1 VMFNYAATSILL
13 GIVGAWLSGS
23 GLLIGLAGTSATIVN
38 VACLLPLVAGMLQYP
53 SNRWTRLIV
62 FCAGFGVV
70 ELIADA
76 LCVEVTKTLDYSV
89 ARSPMIL
96 SSPWWMPVSW
106 ALVACQVM
114 LISGAAAERFGE
126 KWRVLSGAGLAF
138 LMLAFHEDAAFRA
151 DWWRYQDCFMVGKAP
166 VYVLLAELLI
176 GGMLAW
182 IMGQLKLGIR
192 KKRVAQLIGL
202 AGVGTVIAGM
212 IGFGTI
218 EVLPVLFRGQP
229 HPLVPFLFK

>member
-1 VMFNYAATSILL
+1 MYLYAVISIVI

-23 GLLIGLAGTSATIVN
+23 GPLKGLAGVSAVIIN
-38 VACLLPLVAGMLQYP
+38 VACILPLAAGILIHRDK
-53 SNRWTRLIV
+53 RWIRLIL

-76 LCVEVTKTLDYSV
+76 LCVDVTKTLDYSV

-114 LISGAAAERFGE
+114 LISDAAAQRFGQN
-126 KWRVLSGAGLAF
+126 WRVLSGAGLAF

-151 DWWRYQDCFMVGKAP
+151 DWWRYQDCFLVGKAP

-182 IMGQLKLGIR
+182 IMGQIRADAGPKRILGMI
-192 KKRVAQLIGL
+192 LLTGL
-202 AGVGTVIAGM
+202 GTVIAGM
-212 IGFGTI
+212 IGFGI
-218 EVLPVLFRGQP
+218 VEVLPVLFRGQP

>member
-1 VMFNYAATSILL
+1 MYLYAVISILI
-13 GIVGAWLSGS
+13 GIIGAWLSGS
-23 GLLIGLAGTSATIVN
+23 GPLKGLAGTSAVIIN
-38 VACLLPLVAGMLQYP
+38 VACILPLAAGMWRHP
-53 SNRWTRLIV
+53 DKRWAKLV
-62 FCAGFGVV
+62 LFCVGFGVV

-89 ARSPMIL
+89 ARSPMVL
-96 SSPWWMPVSW
+96 SSPWWMPISW

-114 LISGAAAERFGE
+114 LISDAAAQRFGQN
-126 KWRVLSGAGLAF
+126 WRVLSGAGLAF

-176 GGMLAW
+176 GGMLA
-182 IMGQLKLGIR
+182 ICMGQLRADTGPKRILGMI
-192 KKRVAQLIGL
+192 LLTGL
-202 AGVGTVIAGM
+202 GTVIAGM
-212 IGFGTI
+212 IGFGTV

>member
-1 VMFNYAATSILL
+1 MALYAVISILI

-23 GLLIGLAGTSATIVN
+23 GPLKGLAGTSAVVIN
-38 VACLLPLVAGMLQYP
+38 VACILPLAAGMLRHP
-53 SNRWTRLIV
+53 DKRWAKLV
-62 FCAGFGVV
+62 LFCLGFGVV

-114 LISGAAAERFGE
+114 LISGAASERFGE

-151 DWWRYQDCFMVGKAP
+151 GWWRYQDCFMVGKAP

-182 IMGQLKLGIR
+182 IMGQLTAHTGP
-192 KKRVAQLIGL
+192 KRISAMILLTGL
-202 AGVGTVIAGM
+202 GTVIAGM
-212 IGFGTI
+212 IGFGTV

>member
-1 VMFNYAATSILL
+1 MFIYAATSIFIGVIGALLAGLGLL
-13 GIVGAWLSGS
+13 GGS
-23 GLLIGLAGTSATIVN
+23 GGSSATIVN
-38 VACLLPLVAGMLQYP
+38 AACIAPLAIGMIRKP
-53 SNRWTRLIV
+53 NVRWLRLV
-62 FCAGFGVV
+62 GFCLGFGTA

-114 LISGAAAERFGE
+114 LISDAAAQRFGE
-126 KWRVLSGAGLAF
+126 TWRIWVGGGLAF

-151 DWWRYQDCFMVGKAP
+151 DWWRYRDCLMVGKAP

-182 IMGQLKLGIR
+182 TMRRITAKSSSRRILALIR
-192 KKRVAQLIGL
+192 WNGF
-202 AGVGTVIAGM
+202 GTVIAGM
-212 IGFGTI
+212 IGFGAI
-218 EVLPVLFRGQP
+218 EVLPILLQGKP
-229 HPLVPFLFK
+229 HPLVPLLFR

>member
-1 VMFNYAATSILL
+1 MSIVI
-13 GIVGAWLSGS
+13 GFVGAWLSGS
-23 GLLIGLAGTSATIVN
+23 GPLKGLAGISAVIIN
-38 VACLLPLVAGMLQYP
+38 VGCILPLAAGMWRHADK
-53 SNRWTRLIV
+53 RWARLIL
-62 FCAGFGVV
+62 FCVGFGVV

-114 LISGAAAERFGE
+114 LISDGTAVRFGE
-126 KWRVLSGAGLAF
+126 RWRFVAGAALAF
-138 LMLAFHEDAAFRA
+138 TMLAFHEDAAFRA
-151 DWWRYQDCFMVGKAP
+151 DWWRYQDCFLVGKAP

-182 IMGQLKLGIR
+182 IMGQIRADTGPKRILGMI
-192 KKRVAQLIGL
+192 LLTGL
-202 AGVGTVIAGM
+202 GTVVAGM

-229 HPLVPFLFK
+229 HPLMPFLFK

>member
-1 VMFNYAATSILL
+1 MYLYAVISIVI

-23 GLLIGLAGTSATIVN
+23 GPLKGLAGVSAVIIN
-38 VACLLPLVAGMLQYP
+38 VACILPLAAGMLIHRDK
-53 SNRWTRLIV
+53 RWIRLIL

-76 LCVEVTKTLDYSV
+76 LCVDVTKTLDYSV

-114 LISGAAAERFGE
+114 LISDAAAQRFGQN
-126 KWRVLSGAGLAF
+126 WRVLSGAGLAF

-151 DWWRYQDCFMVGKAP
+151 DWWRYQDCFLVGKAP

-182 IMGQLKLGIR
+182 IMGQIRADAGPKRILGMI
-192 KKRVAQLIGL
+192 LLTGL
-202 AGVGTVIAGM
+202 GTVIAGM
-212 IGFGTI
+212 IGFGI
-218 EVLPVLFRGQP
+218 VEVLPVLFRGQP

>member
-1 VMFNYAATSILL
+1 MFIYAAISILIGVL
-13 GIVGAWLSGS
+13 GAWLSGS
-23 GLLIGLAGTSATIVN
+23 GLLKCLAGTSATIVN
-38 VACLLPLVAGMLQYP
+38 IACMLPIIVGMLKHP
-53 SNRWTRLIV
+53 SKRWTKLIV
-62 FCAGFGVV
+62 FCAGFGVA

-114 LISGAAAERFGE
+114 LISDAAASRFGE
-126 KWRVLSGAGLAF
+126 HWRVVCGGLLAF
-138 LMLAFHEDAAFRA
+138 AMLAFHEDAAFRA
-151 DWWRYQDCFMVGKAP
+151 DWWRYQDCLMVGKAP
-166 VYVLLAELLI
+166 IYVLLAELLI

-182 IMGQLKLGIR
+182 CMGPLNVDIR
-192 KKRVAQLIGL
+192 PKRIPQLIGL
-202 AGVGTVIAGM
+202 TCIGTVIAGM

-229 HPLVPFLFK
+229 HPLVPFLLK

>member
-1 VMFNYAATSILL
+1 MFTYAAISILI
-13 GIVGAWLSGS
+13 GIIGAWLSGS
-23 GLLIGLAGTSATIVN
+23 GLLKGLAGTSAMIVN
-38 VACLLPLVAGMLQYP
+38 IACLLPLIVGMLKHP
-53 SNRWTRLIV
+53 SKRWTRLIV
-62 FCAGFGVV
+62 FCIGFGVV

-96 SSPWWMPVSW
+96 SSPWWMPISW

-114 LISGAAAERFGE
+114 LISDAAAVRFGE
-126 KWRVLSGAGLAF
+126 HRRVVCGGLLAF
-138 LMLAFHEDAAFRA
+138 AMLAFHEDAAFRA
-151 DWWRYQDCFMVGKAP
+151 DWWRYQDCVMVGKAP

-182 IMGQLKLGIR
+182 CMGKIRADMDPKHILGMI
-192 KKRVAQLIGL
+192 LLTGL
-202 AGVGTVIAGM
+202 GTVIAGM

-229 HPLVPFLFK
+229 HPLMPFLFK

>member
-1 VMFNYAATSILL
+1 MALYVVISILI

-23 GLLIGLAGTSATIVN
+23 GPLKGLAGTSAVVIN
-38 VACLLPLVAGMLQYP
+38 VACILPLAAGMLRHP
-53 SNRWTRLIV
+53 DKRWAKLV
-62 FCAGFGVV
+62 LFCLGFGVV

-114 LISGAAAERFGE
+114 LISGATASRFGE

-182 IMGQLKLGIR
+182 IIGRLRAYTGP
-192 KKRVAQLIGL
+192 KRILAMILMTGL
-202 AGVGTVIAGM
+202 GTVIAGM

-218 EVLPVLFRGQP
+218 EVLPVLLRGQP

>member
-1 VMFNYAATSILL
+1 MYLYPAMSILI
-13 GIVGAWLSGS
+13 GIIGAWLSGS
-23 GLLIGLAGTSATIVN
+23 GPLKGLAGTSAVIIN
-38 VACLLPLVAGMLQYP
+38 AACMLPLVAGMWRHP
-53 SNRWTRLIV
+53 DKRWAKLV
-62 FCAGFGVV
+62 LFCVGFGVV

-114 LISGAAAERFGE
+114 LISDAAAVRFGPL
-126 KWRVLSGAGLAF
+126 WRVVCGGLLAF
-138 LMLAFHEDAAFRA
+138 AMLAFHEDAAFRA

-176 GGMLAW
+176 GRMLAW
-182 IMGQLKLGIR
+182 IMGQIRADTGPKRILGMI
-192 KKRVAQLIGL
+192 LLTGL
-202 AGVGTVIAGM
+202 GTVIAGM

-229 HPLVPFLFK
+229 HPLMPFLFK

>member
-1 VMFNYAATSILL
+1 MMFNYAATSILL

-23 GLLIGLAGTSATIVN
+23 GLLKGLAGTSATIVN

-53 SNRWTRLIV
+53 SKRWTRLIV

-126 KWRVLSGAGLAF
+126 KWRVISGAGLAF

-182 IMGQLKLGIR
+182 IMGQLKLDIR

-212 IGFGTI
+212 TGFGTI

>member
-1 VMFNYAATSILL
+1 MMFNYAATSILL

-23 GLLIGLAGTSATIVN
+23 GLLKGLAGTSATIVN

-53 SNRWTRLIV
+53 SKRWTRLIV

-126 KWRVLSGAGLAF
+126 KWRVISGAGLAF

-182 IMGQLKLGIR
+182 IMGQLRADTGPKRILGMI
-192 KKRVAQLIGL
+192 LLTGL
-202 AGVGTVIAGM
+202 GTVIAGM

-229 HPLVPFLFK
+229 HPLMPFLFK

>member
-1 VMFNYAATSILL
+1 MFNYAATSILL

-23 GLLIGLAGTSATIVN
+23 GLLKGLAGTSATIVN

-53 SNRWTRLIV
+53 SKRWTRLIV

-126 KWRVLSGAGLAF
+126 KWRVISGAGLAF

-182 IMGQLKLGIR
+182 IMGQLKLDIR

-212 IGFGTI
+212 TGFGTI

>member
-1 VMFNYAATSILL
+1 MFIYAATSIFIGVIGALLAGLGLL
-13 GIVGAWLSGS
+13 GGS
-23 GLLIGLAGTSATIVN
+23 GGSSATIVN
-38 VACLLPLVAGMLQYP
+38 AACIAPLAIGMIRKP
-53 SNRWTRLIV
+53 NGRWLRLV
-62 FCAGFGVV
+62 GFCLGFGIA

-114 LISGAAAERFGE
+114 LISDAAAERLGE
-126 KWRVLSGAGLAF
+126 TWRIWVGGGLAF

-151 DWWRYQDCFMVGKAP
+151 DWWRYRDCFMVGKAP

-182 IMGQLKLGIR
+182 IMGQLSAHTGP
-192 KKRVAQLIGL
+192 KRILAMIVMTGL
-202 AGVGTVIAGM
+202 GTVIAGM
-212 IGFGTI
+212 IGFGII

>member
-1 VMFNYAATSILL
+1 MYLYAVISIVI

-23 GLLIGLAGTSATIVN
+23 GPLKGLAGVSAVIIN
-38 VACLLPLVAGMLQYP
+38 VACILPLAAGMLIHRDK
-53 SNRWTRLIV
+53 RWIRLIL

-76 LCVEVTKTLDYSV
+76 LCVDVTKTLDYSV

-114 LISGAAAERFGE
+114 LISDAAAQRFGQN
-126 KWRVLSGAGLAF
+126 WRVLSGAGLAF

-151 DWWRYQDCFMVGKAP
+151 DWWRYQDCFLVGKAP

-182 IMGQLKLGIR
+182 IMGQIRADTGPKRILGII
-192 KKRVAQLIGL
+192 LLTGL
-202 AGVGTVIAGM
+202 GTVIAGM
-212 IGFGTI
+212 IGFGI
-218 EVLPVLFRGQP
+218 VEVLPVLFRGQP

>member
-1 VMFNYAATSILL
+1 MFNYAAISILV
-13 GIVGAWLSGS
+13 GIIGAWLSGS
-23 GLLIGLAGTSATIVN
+23 GLLKGLAGTSATIVN
-38 VACLLPLVAGMLQYP
+38 VACMLPIIVGMLKHP
-53 SNRWTRLIV
+53 SKRWTRLIV
-62 FCAGFGVV
+62 FCIGFGVV

-89 ARSPMIL
+89 ARSPMVL

-114 LISGAAAERFGE
+114 LISDAATVRFGE
-126 KWRVLSGAGLAF
+126 HWRVVCGGLLAF
-138 LMLAFHEDAAFRA
+138 AMLAFHEDAAFRA
-151 DWWRYQDCFMVGKAP
+151 DWWRYQDGFMVGKAP

-182 IMGQLKLGIR
+182 IMGQIRADTGPKRILGMI
-192 KKRVAQLIGL
+192 LLTGL
-202 AGVGTVIAGM
+202 GTVIAGM
-212 IGFGTI
+212 IGFGTV

-229 HPLVPFLFK
+229 HPLMPFLFK

>member
-1 VMFNYAATSILL
+1 MYLYAVISIVI

-23 GLLIGLAGTSATIVN
+23 GPLKGLAGVSAVIIN
-38 VACLLPLVAGMLQYP
+38 VACILPLAAGMLIHRDK
-53 SNRWTRLIV
+53 RWIRLIL

-76 LCVEVTKTLDYSV
+76 LCVDVTKTLDYSV

-96 SSPWWMPVSW
+96 SSPWWMSVSW

-114 LISGAAAERFGE
+114 LISDAAAQRFGQN
-126 KWRVLSGAGLAF
+126 WRVLSGAGLAF

-151 DWWRYQDCFMVGKAP
+151 DWWRYQDCFLVGKAP

-182 IMGQLKLGIR
+182 IMGQIRADAGPKRILGMI
-192 KKRVAQLIGL
+192 LLTGL
-202 AGVGTVIAGM
+202 GTVIAGM
-212 IGFGTI
+212 IGFGI
-218 EVLPVLFRGQP
+218 VEVLPVLFRGQP

>member
-1 VMFNYAATSILL
+1 MFTYAAISILI
-13 GIVGAWLSGS
+13 GIIGAWLSGS
-23 GLLIGLAGTSATIVN
+23 GLLKGLAGTSATIVN
-38 VACLLPLVAGMLQYP
+38 IACLLPLIVGMLKHP
-53 SNRWTRLIV
+53 SKRWTRLIV
-62 FCAGFGVV
+62 FCIGFGVV

-114 LISGAAAERFGE
+114 LISDAAAVRFGE
-126 KWRVLSGAGLAF
+126 HRRVVCGGLLAF
-138 LMLAFHEDAAFRA
+138 AMLAFHEDAAFRA
-151 DWWRYQDCFMVGKAP
+151 DWWRYQDCLMVGKAP

-176 GGMLAW
+176 GGILAW
-182 IMGQLKLGIR
+182 CMGQLNVDMR
-192 KKRVAQLIGL
+192 TKRIPQLIGL

-229 HPLVPFLFK
+229 HPLMPFLLK

>member
-1 VMFNYAATSILL
+1 MFNYAAISILV
-13 GIVGAWLSGS
+13 GIIGAWLSGS
-23 GLLIGLAGTSATIVN
+23 GLLKGLAGTSATIVN
-38 VACLLPLVAGMLQYP
+38 VACMLPIIVGMLKYP
-53 SNRWTRLIV
+53 SKRWTRVIV
-62 FCAGFGVV
+62 FCIGFGVV

-89 ARSPMIL
+89 ARSPMVL

-114 LISGAAAERFGE
+114 LISDAAAVRFGE
-126 KWRVLSGAGLAF
+126 HWCVVCGGLLAF
-138 LMLAFHEDAAFRA
+138 AMLAFHEDAAFRA
-151 DWWRYQDCFMVGKAP
+151 DWWRYQDCVMVGKAP

-182 IMGQLKLGIR
+182 CMGQLNVDMR
-192 KKRVAQLIGL
+192 TKRIPLLIGL
-202 AGVGTVIAGM
+202 AGVGTVVAGM

-229 HPLVPFLFK
+229 HPLMPFLFK

>member
-1 VMFNYAATSILL
+1 MFNYAAISILV
-13 GIVGAWLSGS
+13 GIIGAWLSGS
-23 GLLIGLAGTSATIVN
+23 GLLKGLAGTSATIVN
-38 VACLLPLVAGMLQYP
+38 VACMLPIIVGMLKHP
-53 SNRWTRLIV
+53 SKRWTRLIV
-62 FCAGFGVV
+62 FCIGFGVV

-89 ARSPMIL
+89 ARSPMVL

-114 LISGAAAERFGE
+114 LISDAATVRFGE
-126 KWRVLSGAGLAF
+126 HWRVVCGGLLAF
-138 LMLAFHEDAAFRA
+138 AMLAFHEDAAFRA

-182 IMGQLKLGIR
+182 IMGQIRADTGPKRILGMI
-192 KKRVAQLIGL
+192 LLTGL
-202 AGVGTVIAGM
+202 GTVIAGM
-212 IGFGTI
+212 IGFGTV

-229 HPLVPFLFK
+229 HPLMPFLFK

>member
-1 VMFNYAATSILL
+1 MLLYAACSILI

-23 GLLIGLAGTSATIVN
+23 GPLKGLAGTSATIVN
-38 VACLLPLVAGMLQYP
+38 VACIIPLAIGMLRNP
-53 SNRWTRLIV
+53 NPRWIRLTL
-62 FCAGFGVV
+62 FCVGFGIA
-70 ELIADA
+70 ELLADA

-114 LISGAAAERFGE
+114 LISDAISERFGE
-126 KWRVLSGAGLAF
+126 KWRVISGAGLAF
-138 LMLAFHEDAAFRA
+138 VMLAFHEDAAFRA
-151 DWWRYQDCFMVGKAP
+151 DWWRYQDCLMVGKAP
-166 VYVLLAELLI
+166 VYVLIAELLI

-182 IMGQLKLGIR
+182 IMGQLSADTGPKHIL
-192 KKRVAQLIGL
+192 ALILMTGL
-202 AGVGTVIAGM
+202 GTVIAGM
-212 IGFGTI
+212 IGFGTV

>member
-1 VMFNYAATSILL
+1 MALYAVISILI

-23 GLLIGLAGTSATIVN
+23 GPLKGLAGTSAVVIN
-38 VACLLPLVAGMLQYP
+38 VACILPLAAGMLRHP
-53 SNRWTRLIV
+53 DKRWAKLV
-62 FCAGFGVV
+62 LFCLGFGVV

-114 LISGAAAERFGE
+114 LISGAASERFGE

-182 IMGQLKLGIR
+182 IMGQLTAHTVP
-192 KKRVAQLIGL
+192 KRISAMILLTGL
-202 AGVGTVIAGM
+202 GTVIAGM
-212 IGFGTI
+212 IGFGTV

>member
-1 VMFNYAATSILL
+1 MALYAVISILI

-23 GLLIGLAGTSATIVN
+23 GPLKGLAGTSAVIIN
-38 VACLLPLVAGMLQYP
+38 VACILPLAIGMWRHP
-53 SNRWTRLIV
+53 DKRWIKLIL
-62 FCAGFGVV
+62 FCLGFGAI

-126 KWRVLSGAGLAF
+126 KSRVLSGAGLAF
-138 LMLAFHEDAAFRA
+138 MMLAFHEDAAFRA

-166 VYVLLAELLI
+166 VYVFLAELLI

-182 IMGQLKLGIR
+182 IMGQLSAHTAP
-192 KKRVAQLIGL
+192 KRILAMILMTGL
-202 AGVGTVIAGM
+202 GTVIAGM
-212 IGFGTI
+212 IGFGTV

>member
-1 VMFNYAATSILL
+1 MALYTVISILI

-23 GLLIGLAGTSATIVN
+23 GPLKGLGGTSAVIIN
-38 VACLLPLVAGMLQYP
+38 VACILPLAAGMWRHPYK
-53 SNRWTRLIV
+53 RWAKLIL
-62 FCAGFGVV
+62 FCVGFGVV

-114 LISGAAAERFGE
+114 LISGATAERFGE

-182 IMGQLKLGIR
+182 IMGQFSTATGP
-192 KKRVAQLIGL
+192 KRILAMILMTGL
-202 AGVGTVIAGM
+202 GTVIAGM

-229 HPLVPFLFK
+229 HPLMPFLFK

>member
-1 VMFNYAATSILL
+1 MFNYAATSILL

-23 GLLIGLAGTSATIVN
+23 GLLKGLAGTSATIVN

-53 SNRWTRLIV
+53 SKRWTRLIV

-182 IMGQLKLGIR
+182 IMGQLSADTGP
-192 KKRVAQLIGL
+192 KRILTMILMTGL
-202 AGVGTVIAGM
+202 GTVIAGM

-218 EVLPVLFRGQP
+218 EVLHVLFRGQP

>member
-1 VMFNYAATSILL
+1 MFIYAACSIVI

-23 GLLIGLAGTSATIVN
+23 GPLKGLAGTSATIVN
-38 VACLLPLVAGMLQYP
+38 VLCILPLAIGMLRNP
-53 SNRWTRLIV
+53 NPRWIRLTL
-62 FCAGFGVV
+62 FCFGFGIA

-114 LISGAAAERFGE
+114 LISDAAAERFGE
-126 KWRVLSGAGLAF
+126 KWRVMSGAGLAF

-182 IMGQLKLGIR
+182 TMGQITANASGRRIHALIR
-192 KKRVAQLIGL
+192 WNGF
-202 AGVGTVIAGM
+202 GTIIAGM

>member
-1 VMFNYAATSILL
+1 MALYAVISILI

-23 GLLIGLAGTSATIVN
+23 GPLKGLAGTSAVVIN
-38 VACLLPLVAGMLQYP
+38 VACIIPLAAGMLRHP
-53 SNRWTRLIV
+53 DKRWANLV
-62 FCAGFGVV
+62 LFCLGFGVV

-126 KWRVLSGAGLAF
+126 KWRVISGAGLAF

-212 IGFGTI
+212 IGFGII

-229 HPLVPFLFK
+229 HPLMPFLFK

>member
-1 VMFNYAATSILL
+1 MYLYAVISILI

-23 GLLIGLAGTSATIVN
+23 GPLKGLAGTSAVIIN
-38 VACLLPLVAGMLQYP
+38 VACILPLAAGMWRHP
-53 SNRWTRLIV
+53 DKRWAKLV
-62 FCAGFGVV
+62 LFCVGFGVV

-114 LISGAAAERFGE
+114 LISDAAAVRFGPH
-126 KWRVLSGAGLAF
+126 WRIVCGSLLAF
-138 LMLAFHEDAAFRA
+138 AMLAFHEDAAFRA

-182 IMGQLKLGIR
+182 CMGQLNVDVR
-192 KKRVAQLIGL
+192 TKRIPLLIAL

-229 HPLVPFLFK
+229 HPLMPFLFK

>member
-1 VMFNYAATSILL
+1 MFIYAASSIII

-23 GLLIGLAGTSATIVN
+23 GLLKGLAGTSATIVN
-38 VACLLPLVAGMLQYP
+38 VACILPLAIGILRHP
-53 SNRWTRLIV
+53 DKRWINLV
-62 FCAGFGVV
+62 LFCLGFGVI

-166 VYVLLAELLI
+166 VYVLLAEFLI
-176 GGMLAW
+176 GGMIAW
-182 IMGQLKLGIR
+182 IMGQLRADTGP
-192 KKRVAQLIGL
+192 KRNLAMIVMTGL
-202 AGVGTVIAGM
+202 GTVIAGM

>member
-1 VMFNYAATSILL
+1 MALYAVISILI

-23 GLLIGLAGTSATIVN
+23 GPLKGLAGTSAVIIN
-38 VACLLPLVAGMLQYP
+38 VACMLPLIVGMLKHP
-53 SNRWTRLIV
+53 SKRWTRLII
-62 FCAGFGVV
+62 FCVGFGVV

-96 SSPWWMPVSW
+96 SSPWWMPISW

-114 LISGAAAERFGE
+114 LISDAAAVRFGE
-126 KWRVLSGAGLAF
+126 HWRVACGGLLAF
-138 LMLAFHEDAAFRA
+138 AMLAFHEDAAFRA

-176 GGMLAW
+176 GGMLA
-182 IMGQLKLGIR
+182 IYMGQLRADTGPKRILGMI
-192 KKRVAQLIGL
+192 LLTGL
-202 AGVGTVIAGM
+202 GTVIAGM

-229 HPLVPFLFK
+229 HPLMPFLFK